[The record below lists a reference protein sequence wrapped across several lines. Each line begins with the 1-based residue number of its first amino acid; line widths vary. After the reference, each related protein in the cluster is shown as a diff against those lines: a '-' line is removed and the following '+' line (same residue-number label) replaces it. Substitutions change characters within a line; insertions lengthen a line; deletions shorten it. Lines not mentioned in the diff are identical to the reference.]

1 MFYGLINISML
12 SRGALQLAPI
22 FIAGLL
28 TGNPIWFRVEIVT
41 ISTFIAAERSRLA
54 PLGVLLHALVVA
66 LGYLAITSS
75 MQTPGVFIIGSV
87 VLAVACIA
95 ITAAGTEMR

>member
-28 TGNPIWFRVEIVT
+28 TGNPIWLRVEIVT

-54 PLGVLLHALVVA
+54 PLALPSHTWSHLGGPPSRNVA
-66 LGYLAITSS
+66 EILDFA
-75 MQTPGVFIIGSV
+75 
-87 VLAVACIA
+87 
-95 ITAAGTEMR
+95 